1 MSGKTGI
8 RWSATFGH
16 CRRCSTDLLPLVA
29 RRQHC
34 RRLSDP
40 DGSGADRNCRSDT
53 NEPGRDCSAEP
64 SRQPTDG
71 LCTDL
76 SGELAQIVLGE
87 VDVPWRVVDLGAEPA
102 SEREA
107 VYERTLERD
116 RSERFD
122 LATPPLLRFTL
133 ITRDPGRHALAV
145 TLHHILLDG
154 WSMPLLMKDLMVLYA
169 THGDES
175 VLPRAASY
183 RNYLSW
189 LNSRDAAESEL
200 AWAEALSGSSSD
212 PARRGRVCWFEYR
225 HRRVG
230 RYPGGDRT
238 RRASRCLQRRQR
250 RHIEHHDA
258 GRLGNP
264 AGAPAGSNGCRVRC
278 NRVGSSS
285 RARSCRVDGRP
296 VHQHSAVRVTIDP
309 RSLCVPCSH
318 GCRQNRRRFSSTT
331 NSD

>member
-1 MSGKTGI
+1 MT
-8 RWSATFGH
+8 A
-16 CRRCSTDLLPLVA
+16 LLNRHDNLRTAYVA
-29 RRQHC
+29 
-34 RRLSDP
+34 
-40 DGSGADRNCRSDT
+40 
-53 NEPGRDCSAEP
+53 
-64 SRQPTDG
+64 
-71 LCTDL
+71 DL

-200 AWAEALSGSSSD
+200 AWAEALSGLEQ
-212 PARRGRVCWFEYR
+212 PTLLAGEGVCWFEYR
-225 HRRVG
+225 HRRG
-230 RYPGGDRT
+230 
-238 RRASRCLQRRQR
+238 
-250 RHIEHHDA
+250 
-258 GRLGNP
+258 
-264 AGAPAGSNGCRVRC
+264 
-278 NRVGSSS
+278 
-285 RARSCRVDGRP
+285 
-296 VHQHSAVRVTIDP
+296 
-309 RSLCVPCSH
+309 RSLPSWRPNSPSISVPSAPTTASH
-318 GCRQNRRRFSSTT
+318 
-331 NSD
+331 